1 MSELL
6 LDRCGRRVNY
16 LRVSVTDRCNL
27 RCRYCMPAEGV
38 PLAPRDEV
46 LTFEE
51 MVRAIEV
58 ATRLGVDRVRITGG
72 EPLLRRELPEL
83 IRQISDLPGISEVA
97 MTTNALLLHK
107 HAEALAASGL
117 SRLNVSLDSLR
128 PDRFERLTRSQL
140 LEETWRGIRSAQAA
154 GLGPIKVNTVVV
166 SGFNDDELGDW
177 VDLTRNS
184 DLIVRFLE
192 VMPMGEGAEMRRLGG
207 FHDLTEARRKL
218 EEEFGLE
225 PAERGVGNG
234 PARYWRVPGAPGKVG
249 FITPISDKYCDT
261 CSRFRL
267 TSTGRIRPCLAS
279 EFEVNALE
287 AIRSGTDQDI
297 IAALKAAALGKPDG
311 HHWEDGVVTAT
322 GMSSLGG

>member
-6 LDRCGRRVNY
+6 HDGFGRRVNY

-38 PLAPRDEV
+38 PLAPRAEV

-51 MVRAIEV
+51 IVRAIDV
-58 ATRLGVDRVRITGG
+58 ATRIGIDRVRITGG
-72 EPLLRRELPEL
+72 EPLLRRALPDL
-83 IRQISDLPGISEVA
+83 IARISALPGIVEVA

-107 HAEALAASGL
+107 HAEELAAAGL
-117 SRLNVSLDSLR
+117 SRLNISLDSLR

-140 LEETWRGIRSAQAA
+140 LDETWRGIRAAQDA

-166 SGFNDDELGDW
+166 SGFNDDELADW
-177 VDLTRNS
+177 VALTERS

-192 VMPMGEGAEMRRLGG
+192 VMPMGEGAETRRLGG
-207 FHDLTEARRKL
+207 YHDLTEARRKL
-218 EEEFGLE
+218 ESTHGLV

-234 PARYWRVPGAPGKVG
+234 PARYWRVPGAPGKIG
-249 FITPISDKYCDT
+249 FITPISNKYCDT

-267 TSTGRIRPCLAS
+267 TATGRIRPCLAS
-279 EFEVNALE
+279 EFEVDARD
-287 AIRSGTDQDI
+287 AIRKGSDDDI
-297 IAALKAAALGKPDG
+297 IRAFAAAAAGKPEG
-311 HHWEDGVVTAT
+311 HHWETGTATAT
-322 GMSSLGG
+322 GMSTLGG

>member
-1 MSELL
+1 MTDLL
-6 LDRCGRRVNY
+6 HDRCGRRVNY

-38 PLAPRDEV
+38 PLAPSADV
-46 LTFEE
+46 LSFEE
-51 MVRAIEV
+51 IVRAIEIG
-58 ATRLGVDRVRITGG
+58 TRIGIDRVRITGG
-72 EPLLRRELPEL
+72 EPLLRRSLPEL
-83 IRQISDLPGISEVA
+83 IRQIVALPGISEVA

-107 HAEALAASGL
+107 HAEALADAGL

-128 PDRFERLTRSQL
+128 PDRFERLTRSRL
-140 LEETWRGIRSAQAA
+140 LEETWRGIRAAQAA

-177 VDLTRNS
+177 VELTRDS

-207 FHDLTEARRKL
+207 FHDLTKARQAL
-218 EEEFGLE
+218 ETKYGLE

-234 PARYWRVPGAPGKVG
+234 PARYWRVPGARGKLG

-279 EFEVNALE
+279 EFEVDALP
-287 AIRSGTDQDI
+287 AIRSGTDDEI
-297 IAALKAAALGKPDG
+297 LEAFRVAALGKPKG
-311 HHWEDGVVTAT
+311 HRWETGVTTAT